1 MRSVTAGV
9 NQTRRLPNPLTTNQA
24 TTMIHGSHKTSP
36 DGGIPSSCQAA
47 MQQSKVASQHGSEK
61 THNSS
66 VEWGRSSLVL
76 LLGILMM
83 LSADTKAQQIGVD
96 ICACQPSVYEFTF
109 DFLNTCDDFNVT
121 GPGILDDT
129 CFVDFASDLNVTD
142 EVPVAV
148 FQVEILELDQLLQ
161 VVAQTQ
167 IVGDFRSGDIL

>member
-1 MRSVTAGV
+1 MHSVTVGA
-9 NQTRRLPNPLTTNQA
+9 NLTRRLNFPFNANQA
-24 TTMIHGSHKTSP
+24 TTMHGSYKASP
-36 DGGIPSSCQAA
+36 DGGIPSSCQTE
-47 MQQSKVASQHGSEK
+47 MQQSKVASQHRPEK
-61 THNSS
+61 TLNSS

-83 LSADTKAQQIGVD
+83 FSADTKAQQIGVD

-121 GPGILDDT
+121 GPGIVDDT

-148 FQVEILELDQLLQ
+148 IQVEILELGQTFK